1 MTKHE
6 RFAKALVVDD
16 DALSRKKMTAALR
29 ALNIPSQAVASGQDA
44 LELIRDRD
52 VDLVLLDILMP
63 GMSGFDV
70 LAALREERL
79 LREVPVLVISG
90 LDQTDDIVRALELG
104 AVDFLPKDVEPAIFR
119 ARVSA
124 SLEQKRLRD
133 QERHYLD
140 DVARL
145 TDAARSLREGLNE
158 PSGISVDQVSQRQDG
173 LGVLA
178 RVFSELATAVHARET
193 QARRRIN
200 LLQGSLLLLIMGLS
214 WGVVPALSKILI
226 ASGVS
231 NPIGVAAW
239 VAVVTVT
246 CVSLALILS
255 GTRPHITRQALMF
268 GLVTG
273 LFAGVLPQ
281 TVLFWVSGHVPG
293 IVLSITLALES
304 LFVFAI
310 AATLRIEHPSV
321 LRLTG
326 LAVGFLAVLLVM
338 FTTEEAE
345 GIGVPLWVLAGL
357 LVPLSYA
364 VQSVLVASMP
374 GTEGRSPAEL
384 LWFIMLGSSVWGWT
398 AALLTGSAINP
409 LTVETQTIFLVAGIG
424 VLSAISN
431 GAYILTI
438 RRMGAVFAS
447 QYAYV
452 VTVVGV
458 MWSMLLLNERLT
470 LWIWI
475 AIACVL
481 AGIFLVR
488 PKEQKVSMADILG
501 DDTAVKSGKSA

>member
-1 MTKHE
+1 MTKYE

-16 DALSRKKMTAALR
+16 DALSRKKMTAALK
-29 ALNIPSQAVASGQDA
+29 ALNVPSQSVGSGQEA
-44 LELIRDRD
+44 LDLIRTGD

-70 LAALREERL
+70 LEVLRKEGL

-104 AVDFLPKDVEPAIFR
+104 ALDFLPKDVEPAIFR

-124 SLEQKRLRD
+124 SLEQKRLRG
-133 QERHYLD
+133 QERNYLE
-140 DVARL
+140 DVTRL
-145 TDAARSLREGLNE
+145 TDAARSLREGLSD
-158 PSGISVDQVSQRQDG
+158 PSDISIGAVRERQDG

-178 RVFSELATAVHARET
+178 RVFSELAREVHARET
-193 QARRRIN
+193 KARRRID
-200 LLQGSLLLLIMGLS
+200 LLQGSLLLLIMGLT
-214 WGVVPALSKILI
+214 WGVVPALSKILV

-246 CVSLALILS
+246 CVSVVMLMT
-255 GTRPHITRQALMF
+255 GTRPQVTRRTLVF
-268 GLVTG
+268 GLVAG

-281 TVLFWVSGHVPG
+281 SVLFWVSGHLPG

-310 AATLRIEHPSV
+310 AATLRIEQPSI

-326 LAVGFLAVLLVM
+326 LVVGFFAVLLVM
-338 FTTEEAE
+338 FSTKEAE
-345 GIGVPLWVLAGL
+345 GFGIPLWILVGL

-364 VQSVLVASMP
+364 VESILVASMP
-374 GTEGRSPAEL
+374 SSERHSPVEL
-384 LWFIMLGSSVWGWT
+384 LLFIMLGSSVWAWS

-409 LTVETQTIFLVAGIG
+409 MTAETQTILLIAGIG

-431 GAYILTI
+431 GSYILAI

-452 VTVVGV
+452 VTVLGV
-458 MWSMLLLNERLT
+458 MWSMILLNERLT
-470 LWIWI
+470 LWIWA

-488 PKEQKVSMADILG
+488 PKEKSVSMAEILG
-501 DDTAVKSGKSA
+501 DDTGVSRDRSA